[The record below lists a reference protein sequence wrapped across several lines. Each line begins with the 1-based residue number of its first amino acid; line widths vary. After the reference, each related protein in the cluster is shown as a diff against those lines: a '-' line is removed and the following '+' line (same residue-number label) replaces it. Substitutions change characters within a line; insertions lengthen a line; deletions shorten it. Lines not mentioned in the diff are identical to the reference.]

1 MQTSNNRALPAAAVV
16 FLMIVTAYFY
26 LSAGDRFA
34 GQSAFVFLS
43 GITFGV
49 LLQRS
54 RFCFFCIL
62 RDLFEDG
69 DGRPAA
75 GLLTALVAGGAGYL
89 ILFGNWI
96 PEPSGGYLPQDA
108 HIGPVGWHLAAGGL
122 LFGWG
127 MALSGSCISAHLYRL
142 GEGYSVAP
150 IALAGTSV
158 GFMLGFISWNRLYV
172 WTISEAP
179 VVWFPDLGGYAPW
192 AVIQTGLLLA
202 MILWLLLRY
211 SRPGSAA
218 AVSTQSAARS
228 DASQPLPV
236 SSGCEPTPA
245 PAPAP
250 TSASA
255 PAGFTS
261 FAASEENASDTAPS
275 GFAGPVD
282 TGCGDGAAPDFER
295 SNYQSMDDPVRGYTF
310 AHLWKLV
317 FVSRWPTW
325 VGGIG
330 VGILSFLYYLRVEP
344 LGVTA
349 EIGRRSRDL
358 GNHLEIIPT
367 RLEGLD
373 GFAGCSTATT
383 PDLLTSNGI
392 FILALVA
399 GSLFTGV
406 LSGRFQ
412 LSNLTVTKAIKGF
425 FGGILLG
432 FGAMISLGC
441 TVGTTL
447 SGISAFALSG
457 WVFTAAMVMG
467 VWTGIRLKWHH

>member
-1 MQTSNNRALPAAAVV
+1 MAVV
-16 FLMIVTAYFY
+16 IFLMIVTAYFY
-26 LSAGDRFA
+26 LSTGDRFA

-69 DGRPAA
+69 DGRPAT

-150 IALAGTSV
+150 LALAGTTI
-158 GFMLGFISWNRLYV
+158 GFMLGFMAWNRLYV

-179 VVWFPDLGGYAPW
+179 VVWLPDLGGYAPW
-192 AVIQTGLLLA
+192 AVIQTGVLLA
-202 MILWLLLRY
+202 VMLWLLLRY
-211 SRPGSAA
+211 SGPGSAA
-218 AVSTQSAARS
+218 AVSTQTAELS
-228 DASQPLPV
+228 DASQHLPV
-236 SSGCEPTPA
+236 SSGCEPA
-245 PAPAP
+245 PAVSTA
-250 TSASA
+250 
-255 PAGFTS
+255 
-261 FAASEENASDTAPS
+261 FAASQKYSSGTSPAETAGS
-275 GFAGPVD
+275 VD
-282 TGCGDGAAPDFER
+282 AGCGDVAEPDNQER
-295 SNYQSMDDPVRGYTF
+295 SYESMDSTGGYTF
-310 AHLWKLV
+310 AHLWNLV
-317 FVSRWPTW
+317 LVRRWPTW

-358 GNHLEIIPT
+358 GNYLDITPA
-367 RLEGLD
+367 RMEGLD
-373 GFAGCSTATT
+373 GFAGCSTANST
-383 PDLLTSNGI
+383 DLLTFNGI

-399 GSLFTGV
+399 GSLFTGI

-412 LSNLTVTKAIKGF
+412 LSSLTATKALKGF
-425 FGGILLG
+425 FGGVLLG

-457 WVFTAAMVMG
+457 WVFTAAMVAG
-467 VWTGIRLKWHH
+467 VWSGIRLKWHH

>member
-43 GITFGV
+43 GIAFGV

-69 DGRPAA
+69 NGRPAV
-75 GLLTALVAGGAGYL
+75 GLLTALVAGGVGYL
-89 ILFGNWI
+89 VLFGNWI

-150 IALAGTSV
+150 IALAGTAV
-158 GFMLGFISWNRLYV
+158 GFILGFISWNRLYV

-179 VVWFPDLGGYAPW
+179 VVWLPDLGGYAPW

-202 MILWLLLRY
+202 IILWLLLHY

-218 AVSTQSAARS
+218 VDSTESTVRS
-228 DASQPLPV
+228 ETSQPLPV
-236 SSGCEPTPA
+236 SSGCEPA
-245 PAPAP
+245 NAGS
-250 TSASA
+250 TSI
-255 PAGFTS
+255 
-261 FAASEENASDTAPS
+261 AASEANVSDTAPS
-275 GFAGPVD
+275 DYAGTADP
-282 TGCGDGAAPDFER
+282 GCGEAVASDDQGGYYE
-295 SNYQSMDDPVRGYTF
+295 SMDPARGYTF
-310 AHLWKLV
+310 ARLWKLV

-358 GNHLEIIPT
+358 GNHLDIIPT

-373 GFAGCSTATT
+373 GFAGCSTATS

-392 FILALVA
+392 FIIALVA

-412 LSNLTVTKAIKGF
+412 LSSLTVTKALKGF
-425 FGGILLG
+425 SGGVLLG

-447 SGISAFALSG
+447 SGIAAFALSG
-457 WVFTAAMVMG
+457 WVFTAAMVVG
-467 VWTGIRLKWHH
+467 VWTGIRLKWHR